1 MKELIYNVY
10 IEDVNHNCF
19 EIYNIFDHYSFVK
32 DTQMNIK
39 KNKENQ
45 SEFNEQ
51 LKSDIMYYFWAK
63 SEWEI
68 IVSSHFS
75 KGAKNK
81 KIDVYDQLMM
91 NWKIFSD
98 YIWNNKKTISK
109 IKLD

>member
-19 EIYNIFDHYSFVK
+19 EIYNIFDHYHFVK

-45 SEFNEQ
+45 NEFNEQ
-51 LKSDIMYYFWAK
+51 LKSDIMYYFWSK

-68 IVSSHFS
+68 VVSSHFS
-75 KGAKNK
+75 KGAKEK
-81 KIDVYDQLMM
+81 KVDVYDQLML
-91 NWKIFSD
+91 NWEIFSD

>member
-1 MKELIYNVY
+1 MKSLVYNVC

-19 EIYNIFDHYSFVK
+19 EIYNIFDHCSFVK

-51 LKSDIMYYFWAK
+51 LKSDIMYYFWSK
-63 SEWEI
+63 CEWEI
-68 IVSSHFS
+68 VISSLFN
-75 KGAKNK
+75 KGAENK

-91 NWKIFSD
+91 NWEIFSK
-98 YIWNNKKTISK
+98 YIWDNKKAISK